1 MFERQKTIES
11 ISTILGGFAI
21 LIVKGTYYVLAIIAL
36 YKYINS

>member
-1 MFERQKTIES
+1 MFDRQKTIDG
-11 ISTILGGFAI
+11 ISTVFAGFAI